1 MSSGRI
7 RPGEAV
13 IGDDAAS
20 AIHLWDHG
28 GRGLELDERP
38 NAEGYSGQC
47 QPFPVAMP
55 ILTKQEVIDR
65 VRQAERYKSR
75 VSDLVGFMQWP
86 CKDQQSTNY
95 CWANATVYA
104 LELALLKQGQRPPKL
119 SPASVAAPIKGFRN
133 QGGWG
138 GDALKYLRQNGAVP
152 VDMWPANAIER
163 RYQTPEAAT
172 AAADYKVTDWI
183 EVEPGNIL
191 QAATLLLM
199 GYPIS
204 AGFSWW
210 GHQVTLED
218 VVILDGEICW
228 RIRNSWGP
236 SWGQNGYGILRG
248 SRARFDDAVCPAAG
262 SLQ

>member
-1 MSSGRI
+1 M
-7 RPGEAV
+7 
-13 IGDDAAS
+13 
-20 AIHLWDHG
+20 
-28 GRGLELDERP
+28 
-38 NAEGYSGQC
+38 
-47 QPFPVAMP
+47 PV
-55 ILTKQEVIDR
+55 LTKQEVIDR
-65 VRQAERYKSR
+65 VRQTERYKSR
-75 VSDLVGFMQWP
+75 VSDLVGYMQWP

-104 LELALLKQGQRPPKL
+104 LELALLKQGQRLPRL

-138 GDALKYLRQNGAVP
+138 GDALKYLREHGAVP

-172 AAADYKVTDWI
+172 AAADFKVTDWI
-183 EVEPGNIL
+183 EVEPKNIL

-210 GHQVTLED
+210 GQ
-218 VVILDGEICW
+218 IG
-228 RIRNSWGP
+228 
-236 SWGQNGYGILRG
+236 
-248 SRARFDDAVCPAAG
+248 RAHV
-262 SLQ
+262 